1 MVTTPTRMMLK
12 NTDPS
17 ADAKFIAGDRSLK
30 IESGNYLLS
39 EELT

>member
-1 MVTTPTRMMLK
+1 MMLK

-17 ADAKFIAGDRSLK
+17 ADAKFIAGNRSLK

-39 EELT
+39 MALMWT